1 VFKPHGLMRSSLADV
16 RSSGMVLRSSTFPYR
31 FQDIFFGKFYL
42 YVWEIT
48 CVFPLV
54 PKSAINIKTMQ
65 YSRLN
70 RGYPIYFSKC
80 SLEVR
85 KSKSKKP
92 SFSSSLVKTKILF
105 SRFYLHL
112 SEREK
117 GNLQRSEILCSGT
130 RPSKLQNSQ
139 FPETKN
145 EESLHFLLLE

>member
-117 GNLQRSEILCSGT
+117 GNLQRSFGST
-130 RPSKLQNSQ
+130 
-139 FPETKN
+139 
-145 EESLHFLLLE
+145 HW